1 MLLRATSFPPTRY
14 NWNQHGPLAASFT
27 SSSRVPVRVDSVQM
41 EPALPIAA
49 AATASPRGH
58 KFRRL
63 PTGAAITGRLISCP
77 STVVCMVT
85 VSRWRP
91 IRGLN
96 RASRKA
102 LSLSPIVI
110 SRSAAPK

>member
-27 SSSRVPVRVDSVQM
+27 SSSRVPVRVESVQM
-41 EPALPIAA
+41 EPALPTAA
-49 AATASPRGH
+49 AATASRAATNSVGFQRRGDH
-58 KFRRL
+58 RQADLL
-63 PTGAAITGRLISCP
+63 PEHGGVHGDRVEVEAHAR
-77 STVVCMVT
+77 
-85 VSRWRP
+85 
-91 IRGLN
+91 LN